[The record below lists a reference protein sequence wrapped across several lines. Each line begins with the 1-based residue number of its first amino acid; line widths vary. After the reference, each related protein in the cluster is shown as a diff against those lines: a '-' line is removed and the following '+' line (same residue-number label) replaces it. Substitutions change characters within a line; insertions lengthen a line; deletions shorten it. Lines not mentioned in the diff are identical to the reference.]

1 MADQKPET
9 DSETRLNAD
18 LRISAPLVTAN
29 LAAQNNQRPAE
40 NIILG
45 IILRLAAVIAIS
57 GMFLFVKLASENGVH
72 VVESL
77 FWRQLT
83 AIPLVLI
90 WFSYSGQLRSIKT
103 KKPGGH
109 ALRMG
114 LGISAMGLN
123 FMAFA
128 LLPMAEATVIGFASP
143 VFGTILAA
151 IILREPT
158 GIYRWC
164 GVLVGF
170 IGIIIVVQ
178 PSTIIAL
185 FNGDSAVAPIIALA
199 GALITAAVSI
209 QIRQL
214 GKTENSGTI
223 VFWFSITSM
232 IPLGMAMLFYGSNH
246 AANIWIYIAALS
258 ICGASAQLLLTA
270 AMRFAPVSVVMTM
283 DYTALI
289 WTTLFGYLIFNDVVS
304 PSTWMGA
311 PIIIGAGLFIAYR
324 ERNRSR

>member
-1 MADQKPET
+1 MMVQQKT
-9 DSETRLNAD
+9 DSDIGSGPLIDKAVD
-18 LRISAPLVTAN
+18 SANPIT
-29 LAAQNNQRPAE
+29 QNNDRPAE

-45 IILRLAAVIAIS
+45 IILRLGAVLAIS
-57 GMFLFVKLASENGVH
+57 AMFMFVKLASQNGVH
-72 VVESL
+72 VIESL
-77 FWRQLT
+77 FWRQIT
-83 AIPLVLI
+83 AIPLVVI

-103 KKPGGH
+103 KKFGGH

-114 LGISAMGLN
+114 LGVSAMGLN
-123 FMAFA
+123 FIAFA

-151 IILREPT
+151 VILREPT
-158 GIYRWC
+158 GIFRWL

-170 IGIIIVVQ
+170 VGIIIVVQ
-178 PSTIIAL
+178 PSTIISL
-185 FNGDSAVAPIIALA
+185 FSGDSALGPIVALA

-232 IPLGMAMLFYGSNH
+232 IPLGIAMLFYGSNH
-246 AANIWIYIAALS
+246 AAQIWLYIAGLS
-258 ICGASAQLLLTA
+258 ICGATAQLLLTA

-289 WTTLFGYLIFNDVVS
+289 WTTLFGYLIFNDIVS
-304 PSTWMGA
+304 ASTWVGA

-324 ERNRSR
+324 ERTRARQ

>member
-1 MADQKPET
+1 MQ
-9 DSETRLNAD
+9 
-18 LRISAPLVTAN
+18 
-29 LAAQNNQRPAE
+29 
-40 NIILG
+40 
-45 IILRLAAVIAIS
+45 
-57 GMFLFVKLASENGVH
+57 NGVH
-72 VVESL
+72 VVETL

-109 ALRMG
+109 ALRMV

-123 FMAFA
+123 FTGFS

-143 VFGTILAA
+143 VFGTIMAA
-151 IILREPT
+151 LILREKT
-158 GIYRWC
+158 GIYRWM
-164 GVLVGF
+164 GVLIGF
-170 IGIIIVVQ
+170 LGIIIVIQ
-178 PSTIIAL
+178 PSTLLAIWS
-185 FNGDSAVAPIIALA
+185 NESAVGPLIALA
-199 GALITAAVSI
+199 GAILTAAVSI

-232 IPLGMAMLFYGSNH
+232 IPLGFAMIFKASQH
-246 AANIWIYIAALS
+246 MPQIWLYIAALS
-258 ICGASAQLLLTA
+258 ICGASAQLMLTA

-283 DYTALI
+283 DYSALI
-289 WTTLFGYLIFNDVVS
+289 WTTLFGYWVFSDIVS
-304 PSTWMGA
+304 PTTWIGA

-324 ERNRSR
+324 ERRRARQ